1 LAAISRRPPIYGRTP
16 PDRATSLMPG
26 KMALSGLPLLI
37 DKLRAGGL
45 DWLSERLVEEWRL
58 PRTAAGQAFFRRV
71 RAIGRAI
78 APAPEHEYAAA
89 GSSETLYAFYDLG
102 VAPVSF
108 DFLWFLVGAELER
121 QRNQLKRVHVVI
133 VPGPHAGLRR
143 ENAELE
149 TGITPQVRR
158 ARVNTMLVPT
168 CALLPSVTGVTVAS
182 TREQAGELVKL
193 AAGAVFPPRYEP
205 AFPRYP
211 GPQEPLRAAREEG
224 ARVGVLRATPVDL
237 AAVDHWLA
245 AHGCGSRVVT
255 ITLRSYSYVP
265 ARNSNLSAW
274 TDFARRLDAARFS
287 AVFIPDSAQWFKIGI
302 AGLEDFPVFREA
314 ALLPGLR
321 MALYHRAY
329 LNLGVNNGPMGLCW
343 LNDQTRYIT
352 FKMLSE
358 AAAQTTPE
366 YMRFL
371 GFEIGKSLPFATA
384 CQQWV
389 WEDDELPVLER
400 AFAAMVERLEPGSQN
415 RRSSNSVTSSDSAP
429 LAGLDHSISG

>member
-1 LAAISRRPPIYGRTP
+1 MA
-16 PDRATSLMPG
+16 G

-37 DKLRAGGL
+37 DKLRTGGL

-58 PRTAAGQAFFRRV
+58 PRTAAGQAFFRGV

-78 APAPEHEYAAA
+78 APAPEREGGAA
-89 GSSETLYAFYDLG
+89 GRLETLYAFYDLG

-121 QRNQLKRVHVVI
+121 QRGRLNHVHVVI

-149 TGITPQVRR
+149 TGITPQERR
-158 ARVNTMLVPT
+158 SRVNRMLVPT
-168 CALLPSVTGVTVAS
+168 CALLPSVAGVTVAG
-182 TREQAGELVKL
+182 TRGQAEELVKL
-193 AAGAVFPPRYEP
+193 AAGAVFPAGYEP

-224 ARVGVLRATPVDL
+224 AIVGTLRATAVDL
-237 AAVDHWLA
+237 AAVDDWLV

-255 ITLRSYSYVP
+255 ITLRSYNYVP
-265 ARNSNLSAW
+265 ARNSNLSTW
-274 TDFARRLDAARFS
+274 TDFARRLDAERFS
-287 AVFIPDSAQWFKIGI
+287 VVFIPDNAQWYKSGI
-302 AGLEDFPVFREA
+302 AGLGDFPVFREA

-321 MALYHRAY
+321 MALYQRAY

-352 FKMLSE
+352 FKMLNE
-358 AAAQTTPE
+358 AAPQTRPE

-371 GFEIGKSLPFATA
+371 GFEVGKSLPFATA
-384 CQQWV
+384 WQQWV
-389 WEDDELPVLER
+389 WEDDDLPVVER
-400 AFAAMVERLEPGSQN
+400 AFAAMVERLDPGSQD
-415 RRSSNSVTSSDSAP
+415 RRRTNSVTSPDSTP
-429 LAGLDHSISG
+429 LGALDRSISD